1 MNEAGNRNS
10 SSESIQCIIS
20 DGVQHITSQS
30 IASSMNSLFA
40 SIGRILASRIQTS
53 DLSLNSISKHPLFQ
67 FELTELDQSFVLE
80 QLLSLKANKAIGLDK
95 ISARLLKISAHTIAP
110 SVVKLLNLSIRTSQ
124 FPKLWKC
131 AKITALFK
139 SGDRTNVS
147 NYRPGL
153 IVQLFCMLCVI

>member
-1 MNEAGNRNS
+1 MNEACNRNS

-30 IASSMNSLFA
+30 IASSMNSFFA

-95 ISARLLKISAHTIAP
+95 ISARLAKIPAHKIAP
-110 SVVKLLNLSIRTSQ
+110 SVVKLLNL
-124 FPKLWKC
+124 
-131 AKITALFK
+131 
-139 SGDRTNVS
+139 
-147 NYRPGL
+147 
-153 IVQLFCMLCVI
+153 